1 MTVLMDSPLP
11 NRTYRGKVRDTYDL
25 GDRLLIVATDRISAF
40 DAILPTAIPDKGKVL
55 SQMSA
60 WWFERSAQ
68 VVPNHFIR
76 LADGTAADE
85 LPFELPR
92 DLIGRSTIAR
102 KARRID
108 VECIVRGYV
117 SGSAWAEFEKYGTV
131 NGIRMPKDLRESD
144 RLAEPMFTPT
154 TKAEEGHDEAMT
166 FSDLMQ
172 EVGPEAAQVL
182 RVRSL
187 ALYNFAAEYARE
199 RGIIIADT
207 KFEFGWLGDELIV
220 IDEILTPD
228 SSRFW
233 AVADYEPGRPQAS
246 FDKQY
251 VRDWLL
257 EVRLEPRAAGAGAA
271 RRRRARHVRALPGG
285 VPAAHGAG
293 SAVTRPNGYFF
304 SSLSRRSIIPY
315 STAMCWI
322 TSIATSPTARM
333 MPPAIASTPV
343 SFAAPIASRIAP
355 AAPISAPM
363 SGIPCPSSPCSM
375 MSRIVVQLIRPSDVP
390 AAHPA
395 RFGKPILSQRRTTRG
410 GDDGLHRARRALD
423 RGRRADML
431 PRMFLARVYVT
442 LKPTVNDPPG
452 LTIRGGLHSLGFT
465 SVDSVRSGKYM
476 EIRLDAR

>member
-1 MTVLMDSPLP
+1 MPVLMDSPLP

-40 DAILPTAIPDKGKVL
+40 DSILPTGIPDKGKVL

-76 LADGTAADE
+76 LADGTPADD
-85 LPFELPR
+85 LPFALPPE
-92 DLIGRSTIAR
+92 LIGRSTIAR

-108 VECIVRGYV
+108 VECIVRGYL
-117 SGSAWAEFEKYGTV
+117 SGSAWTEFQRYGTV
-131 NGIRMPKDLRESD
+131 NGVRVPKEMRESD
-144 RLAEPMFTPT
+144 RFPEPLFTPT

-182 RVRSL
+182 RVRSI

-257 EVRLEPRAAGAGAA
+257 QSGWNKEPPPPELPDDVVRGTSERYREAFRLLTGLEVA
-271 RRRRARHVRALPGG
+271 
-285 VPAAHGAG
+285 
-293 SAVTRPNGYFF
+293 
-304 SSLSRRSIIPY
+304 
-315 STAMCWI
+315 
-322 TSIATSPTARM
+322 
-333 MPPAIASTPV
+333 
-343 SFAAPIASRIAP
+343 
-355 AAPISAPM
+355 
-363 SGIPCPSSPCSM
+363 
-375 MSRIVVQLIRPSDVP
+375 
-390 AAHPA
+390 
-395 RFGKPILSQRRTTRG
+395 
-410 GDDGLHRARRALD
+410 
-423 RGRRADML
+423 
-431 PRMFLARVYVT
+431 
-442 LKPTVNDPPG
+442 
-452 LTIRGGLHSLGFT
+452 
-465 SVDSVRSGKYM
+465 
-476 EIRLDAR
+476 